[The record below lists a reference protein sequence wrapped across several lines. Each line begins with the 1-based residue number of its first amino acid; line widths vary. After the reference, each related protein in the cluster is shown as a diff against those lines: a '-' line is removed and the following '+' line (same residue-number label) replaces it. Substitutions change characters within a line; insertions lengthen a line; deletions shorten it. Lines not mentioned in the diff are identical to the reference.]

1 MCVFKLC
8 SLQLWG
14 KNIMYKTSDYE
25 NVQLSFVNF
34 NTTCGMQ
41 LDVKNEWIQ
50 KASWLPW
57 RAWESLYEA
66 MFPSHTGNVAKTAR
80 MVLGSFIIQMRMG
93 LSDRDLVEQIRQ
105 NPYYQ
110 YFIGLDAFQH
120 NAPFSPTALVEW
132 RKRISVDFVIRAN
145 ALLCDAT
152 PVSRLTKRGRK
163 KQNAGTLIATQI
175 CDATVTPQYI
185 RFPQDVSLLNEA
197 REKLEKMICCICQTH
212 DIDKPRIYSRVA
224 HKEYLSFAKSK
235 RPSAEKIRNAIKGQL
250 NYVRRD
256 INFVDSCIEKGYVLP
271 PKDIETLA
279 TIRKLYEQQLYMY
292 KNKTHKVEDRI
303 VSISQPYVRPIVR
316 GKASR
321 PTEFGA
327 KLHLSID
334 EHGFG
339 RIEYISFNAYN
350 EGPMLIDA
358 INAYQYRN
366 GFYPERVLVDQI
378 YRSREN
384 LAFCKKHNIRIS
396 GPKLGKPVQDP
407 AEKRKNRR
415 TYLKDSTDRIE
426 VERYF
431 STAKRRNGM
440 GMIKRKRE
448 DTSLSTIAM
457 SVLVTN
463 IFGTFQS
470 AIDAYTK
477 NNSVSETAG

>member
-1 MCVFKLC
+1 
-8 SLQLWG
+8 
-14 KNIMYKTSDYE
+14 MYKTSDYE

-41 LDVKNEWIQ
+41 LDVDNEWIQ

-66 MFPSHTGNVAKTAR
+66 MFPSHTGNVARSAR
-80 MVLGSFIIQMRMG
+80 MVIGSFIIQMRMG

-120 NAPFSPTALVEW
+120 DAPFSPTALVEW
-132 RKRISVDFVIRAN
+132 RKRIGVEFLIKIND
-145 ALLCDAT
+145 LLCDAT
-152 PVSRLTKRGRK
+152 PAPRLSKRGK
-163 KQNAGTLIATQI
+163 KTVNTGTLMATQI
-175 CDATVTPQYI
+175 CDATVAPQYI

-197 REKLEKMICCICQTH
+197 RVKLEKMICYICETYQV
-212 DIDKPRIYSRVA
+212 DKPRIYSRVA
-224 HKEYLSFAKSK
+224 HKEYLAFAKSK
-235 RPSAEKIRNAIKGQL
+235 RPSVEKIRSAVKGQL

-256 INFVDSCIEKGYVLP
+256 IHFVDCCIEKGFVLP
-271 PKDIETLA
+271 AKDTETLA
-279 TIRKLYEQQLYMY
+279 TIHKLYEQQLYMY

-316 GKASR
+316 GKASK

-327 KLHLSID
+327 KLHLSVD
-334 EHGFG
+334 ENGFG

-358 INAYQYRN
+358 INAYKYRN
-366 GFYPERVLVDQI
+366 GCYPERVLVDQI
-378 YRSREN
+378 YRTREN
-384 LAFCKKHNIRIS
+384 LAFCKEHNIRIS

-407 AEKRKNRR
+407 AEKRRNRR
-415 TYLKDSTDRIE
+415 TYLKDNSDRIE

-440 GMIKRKRE
+440 GVINRKRE
-448 DTSLSTIAM
+448 DTSLMTIAM

-477 NNSVSETAG
+477 VKNSTSKTAG

>member
-1 MCVFKLC
+1 
-8 SLQLWG
+8 
-14 KNIMYKTSDYE
+14 
-25 NVQLSFVNF
+25 
-34 NTTCGMQ
+34 
-41 LDVKNEWIQ
+41 
-50 KASWLPW
+50 
-57 RAWESLYEA
+57 
-66 MFPSHTGNVAKTAR
+66 
-80 MVLGSFIIQMRMG
+80 
-93 LSDRDLVEQIRQ
+93 
-105 NPYYQ
+105 
-110 YFIGLDAFQH
+110 
-120 NAPFSPTALVEW
+120 
-132 RKRISVDFVIRAN
+132 
-145 ALLCDAT
+145 
-152 PVSRLTKRGRK
+152 
-163 KQNAGTLIATQI
+163 
-175 CDATVTPQYI
+175 
-185 RFPQDVSLLNEA
+185 
-197 REKLEKMICCICQTH
+197 
-212 DIDKPRIYSRVA
+212 
-224 HKEYLSFAKSK
+224 
-235 RPSAEKIRNAIKGQL
+235 
-250 NYVRRD
+250 
-256 INFVDSCIEKGYVLP
+256 
-271 PKDIETLA
+271 
-279 TIRKLYEQQLYMY
+279 MY